1 MPSNDMFPDLV
12 IGYPKLAAKI
22 GILPETGIYRR
33 FSALNAQNLL
43 YYQAE
48 LTYLERRLKEQQLR
62 DDHEKQGHGPEYGV
76 DWYWLIH
83 SPEEGDALQLGLVL
97 KIRNLLKEYSEY
109 TAMAFKLLFSHLHT
123 QDQAL
128 VHQSTVLNYPNPGK
142 WDLHHI
148 QDYLQSPEMGPLA
161 LCGEDATI
169 WGSVLD
175 RKSHKP
181 DLVALRPRAKKDAF
195 SEWAAENTIF
205 NLFKCGCVRF
215 MKPSRVHGTVGYED
229 TTIYRITYWIT
240 SILASLIPIASIVV
254 LYFVDSM
261 PARLGIIAM
270 FNVLVSVCLMAFANA
285 KRAEVFAVTAA
296 YVLSAVNLKSQLTPV
311 GLLRCK

>member
-1 MPSNDMFPDLV
+1 MPPTDPFPDLV
-12 IGYPKLAAKI
+12 VGYPKLAAKI
-22 GILPETGIYRR
+22 GILPEAGIYRR

-76 DWYWLIH
+76 DWYWLMH
-83 SPEEGDALQLGLVL
+83 SPEEGDARQLGLIL
-97 KIRNLLKEYSEY
+97 KIRDLLKEYN
-109 TAMAFKLLFSHLHT
+109 
-123 QDQAL
+123 QAL
-128 VHQSTVLNYPNPGK
+128 VHQSTVLNYPDPGK
-142 WDLHHI
+142 WDLHHV

-161 LCGEDATI
+161 LNGEDATI

-175 RKSHKP
+175 RKSHQP

-195 SEWAAENTIF
+195 SMWAAENTIF
-205 NLFKCGCVRF
+205 NLFKCGCARF
-215 MKPSRVHGTVGYED
+215 MKPSRVH
-229 TTIYRITYWIT
+229 
-240 SILASLIPIASIVV
+240 ASIVV
-254 LYFVDSM
+254 LYCVNSM

-270 FNVLVSVCLMAFANA
+270 FNVLVSVCLMGFANA

-296 YVLSAVNLKSQLTPV
+296 FAAVQVVFVSADKTTAT
-311 GLLRCK
+311 

>member
-1 MPSNDMFPDLV
+1 MPSNDPFPDLV

-22 GILPETGIYRR
+22 GILPEAGMYRR

-48 LTYLERRLKEQQLR
+48 LTYLERKLKEQQLR
-62 DDHEKQGHGPEYGV
+62 DNHEKQGHGPDYGV
-76 DWYWLIH
+76 DWYWLMH
-83 SPEEGDALQLGLVL
+83 SPEEGDALQLGLVHR
-97 KIRNLLKEYSEY
+97 IRILLKEYSKCL
-109 TAMAFKLLFSHLHT
+109 TIIFQIFFGHLHH

-128 VHQSTVLNYPNPGK
+128 VHQSTVLNYPDPGK
-142 WDLHHI
+142 WDLHHL
-148 QDYLQSPEMGPLA
+148 QNYLQSPEMGPLA
-161 LCGEDATI
+161 LSGEDATI

-205 NLFKCGCVRF
+205 NLFKCGCARF

-254 LYFVDSM
+254 LYCVNSM
-261 PARLGIIAM
+261 PARLGVIAV

-296 YVLSAVNLKSQLTPV
+296 YVLSAVGMWP
-311 GLLRCK
+311 